1 MPPDSTTDRLLD
13 RLHEFALDHD
23 RPAMVAEALR
33 AIDAGEVTVP
43 VLYHDVLVPL
53 MKRIGE
59 GWQLG
64 RLRVWEEHLVSAGVR
79 TIVESLHPRVME
91 LKAAGATAGTTAGR
105 SVLLACPPGEEHDLG
120 LRMLADVFEVNGW
133 TTYYLGADTPTLQIA
148 DAAAMLAV
156 DLVVLASVTLF
167 DQVQT
172 RRVLDDLHARD
183 PRLKVLVACSAD
195 ICSGTGVRED
205 EIFVA
210 RDVFG
215 GVHPEP
221 GAPRKSGGR

>member
-1 MPPDSTTDRLLD
+1 MTPDHTPDQLLE
-13 RLHEFALDHD
+13 RLHGLALRHD

-33 AIDAGEVTVP
+33 AVDAGEVDIP

-59 GWQLG
+59 GWQHG
-64 RLRVWEEHLVSAGVR
+64 HLRIWEEHLASAAVR
-79 TIVESLHPRVME
+79 TIVESLHPRVMA
-91 LKAAGATAGTTAGR
+91 LKAAGTTAGR
-105 SVLLACPPGEEHDLG
+105 SVLLACPPGEAHDLG

-133 TTYYLGADTPTLQIA
+133 TAFYLGADTPTIQIA
-148 DAAAMLAV
+148 DAAAVLAV

-172 RRVLDDLHARD
+172 RRVLDDLRTRAPD
-183 PRLKVLVACSAD
+183 LKVLVACSRDA
-195 ICSGTGVRED
+195 CSGTGVRD
-205 EIFVA
+205 EELFVA

-215 GVHPEP
+215 DAHPGP
-221 GAPRKSGGR
+221 RKPRKSGGR